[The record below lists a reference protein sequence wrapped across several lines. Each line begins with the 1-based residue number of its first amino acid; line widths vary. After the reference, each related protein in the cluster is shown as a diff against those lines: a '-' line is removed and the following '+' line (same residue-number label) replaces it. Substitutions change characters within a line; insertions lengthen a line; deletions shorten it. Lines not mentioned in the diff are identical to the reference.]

1 MLLHQLRKEFAVAA
15 VPETS
20 SEAQSIAVN
29 KEIQMITINTV
40 TYVNDVPVQDLK
52 DDRIFE
58 LIARTE
64 GEIKQLEGIE
74 NKPKALVT
82 KIESMQ
88 ASIKELIDIMDA
100 RTTSGV

>member
-1 MLLHQLRKEFAVAA
+1 
-15 VPETS
+15 
-20 SEAQSIAVN
+20 
-29 KEIQMITINTV
+29 MITINTV